1 MAQTIV
7 KFNRHFTQVQLAE
20 AENLSTINGT
30 TVVDGTWYIAKTG
43 ALALYVGS
51 TEGGSTAILK
61 KVADIQDLTGLDATV
76 TKSASGASDAASSRT
91 DSVQV
96 LSGFTIEE
104 VDGKLVANS
113 SSVTSAK
120 ADMAGAASKAYDDA
134 AAYADSLIT
143 ALGTIMHFEGVKSS
157 EAAIKELTNVKK
169 GDVWVNSADNSE
181 WVAIDNIGST
191 ADPSKWQKF
200 GTTDVANALFK
211 GDNPFTDETLIIA
224 DGVSGKMKA
233 VADSVIASRLADE
246 TAFTSAFKSKQN
258 AVNPSAGSSTGSWD
272 GQYVE
277 QITQN
282 ENGEITV
289 TRKKLP
295 TPTAGSGSVG
305 TADATVNAWKTV
317 VHDAAL
323 SSSYALSGTTVAIPA
338 ATSSNDGYMTSTQA
352 NNLNVAVQCLTWEE

>member
-1 MAQTIV
+1 M
-7 KFNRHFTQVQLAE
+7 
-20 AENLSTINGT
+20 
-30 TVVDGTWYIAKTG
+30 
-43 ALALYVGS
+43 ALYVGS

-169 GDVWVNSADNSE
+169 GDV
-181 WVAIDNIGST
+181 
-191 ADPSKWQKF
+191 
-200 GTTDVANALFK
+200 
-211 GDNPFTDETLIIA
+211 
-224 DGVSGKMKA
+224 
-233 VADSVIASRLADE
+233 
-246 TAFTSAFKSKQN
+246 
-258 AVNPSAGSSTGSWD
+258 
-272 GQYVE
+272 
-277 QITQN
+277 
-282 ENGEITV
+282 
-289 TRKKLP
+289 
-295 TPTAGSGSVG
+295 
-305 TADATVNAWKTV
+305 
-317 VHDAAL
+317 
-323 SSSYALSGTTVAIPA
+323 
-338 ATSSNDGYMTSTQA
+338 
-352 NNLNVAVQCLTWEE
+352 